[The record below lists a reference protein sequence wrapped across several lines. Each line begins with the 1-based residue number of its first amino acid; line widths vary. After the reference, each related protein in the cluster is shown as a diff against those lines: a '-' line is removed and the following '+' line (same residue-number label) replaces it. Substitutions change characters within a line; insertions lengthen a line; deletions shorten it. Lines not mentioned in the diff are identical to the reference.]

1 MQDNR
6 NKKLIE
12 IIKVKEKVKN
22 KPTEISNK
30 PSTSQ
35 KRDIPV
41 YKRPSDEAV
50 TRQSL
55 DGNKRNKRTKRYTLQ
70 TIKYQVKVR
79 NIRVMK
85 KQSRPHQI

>member
-41 YKRPSDEAV
+41 YKRTCDETV
-50 TRQSL
+50 TQQSL
-55 DGNKRNKRTKRYTLQ
+55 HGNKRNRRRITK
-70 TIKYQVKVR
+70 K
-79 NIRVMK
+79 IR
-85 KQSRPHQI
+85 RP